1 MSLFDRNFYDFI
13 IHPSPEDPDSITAI
27 AIQAKKY
34 GYSGM
39 ALVNTQVP
47 ENDTKDMPTDFSI
60 YQATGISCKTTK
72 IRSEIQKHSKKP
84 EIIIIKGGDEL
95 LNRAAVETTG
105 LDILLQPEEFNHV
118 HAKFAH
124 DHSITIG
131 FDIGSIIRNRGD
143 ARIRD
148 LTTMRKN
155 LMYAR
160 KYDLP
165 AILTSNA
172 TTCYDLRAPREMAA
186 IAGLFGMTQ
195 KEAADAMSTTPC
207 DILRRKSPNYI
218 QNGIE
223 IL

>member
-13 IHPSPEDPDSITAI
+13 IQPSPDDIDSITAI
-27 AIQAKKY
+27 AIHAKKY

-39 ALVNTQVP
+39 ALVNTRVP
-47 ENDTKDMPTDFSI
+47 ENGAKDMPAGFSI
-60 YQATGISCKTTK
+60 YEAAGISCNTTK
-72 IRSEIQKHSKKP
+72 LRSEIQKHGRKQ
-84 EIIIIKGGDEL
+84 ITVVKGGDEK
-95 LNRAAVETTG
+95 LNRAAVETAG

-131 FDIGSIIRNRGD
+131 FDIGAVIRNRGN
-143 ARIRD
+143 ARIRE

-155 LMYAR
+155 LMYVR

-165 AILTSNA
+165 AILTSN
-172 TTCYDLRAPREMAA
+172 TTTFYDLRAPREMAA
-186 IAGLFGMTQ
+186 LAGLFGMTQ
-195 KEAADAMSTTPC
+195 KEAADAMSTVPR
-207 DILRRKSPNYI
+207 DILRRKNPDYI

-223 IL
+223 VI